1 MKQWIVILT
10 GMLVLYGSPASAAL
24 AIGSDFSALPE
35 QQATRAWPVA
45 APVAIPD
52 GLRPCCAFGYRL
64 KTQVFGITI
73 PFYRI
78 GNIAA
83 SESLGQ
89 HAYNDSDFN
98 SFLAIIGLGAEN
110 NGILFTRRG
119 GFIDTAHIRDSAD
132 MTFYL
137 FTRLYPKLGKAFTLS
152 PGGEELAQRR
162 IVFEAFTPPEDPA
175 QAYSLAVWL
184 AARIAFDLAA
194 WHEIAQWYGFESVP
208 GFPEGISAFSPEDLY
223 SNLVGV
229 RLAASVLLQGHGYS
243 RTGFNLAMTT
253 VLPGALEQLGSVSA
267 AQTRVQFDRLD
278 QLWWDST
285 KAVPQKFLLLQRN
298 YHTGNDRV
306 PTPIPGEPQA
316 ALRLTLPARYAG
328 KTLDI
333 LAELQLWPGKTM
345 KNLPEPLCYYTRR
358 DFPALA
364 SFARLNDQQQL
375 RQAAGLKR

>member
-1 MKQWIVILT
+1 MKQWISILT
-10 GMLVLYGSPASAAL
+10 SIMALCGQPASAAL
-24 AIGSDFSALPE
+24 AIGSDFSELPQ

-45 APVAIPD
+45 APAAIPD

-64 KTQVFGITI
+64 KTQIFGIPV

-78 GNIAA
+78 GNIADA
-83 SESLGQ
+83 GALGQ
-89 HAYNDSDFN
+89 HTYNDSRFN
-98 SFLAIIGLGAEN
+98 SLLAISGLGAEN
-110 NGILFTRRG
+110 NGIIFTRRG

-137 FTRLYPKLGKAFTLS
+137 FTRLYPTLGKAFTLS
-152 PGGEELAQRR
+152 PGGEELARR
-162 IVFEAFTPPEDPA
+162 KIVFKAFTPPADPA

-223 SNLVGV
+223 SNLVGA
-229 RLAASVLLQGHGYS
+229 RLAASVLLDGHGYS

-253 VLPGALEQLGSVSA
+253 VLPDALAQLGGVPA
-267 AQTRVQFDRLD
+267 AQTRLQFDRLD
-278 QLWWDST
+278 QRWWDST
-285 KAVPQKFLLLQRN
+285 KAVPQKFLLLKRN
-298 YHTGNDRV
+298 YQTGSDRV

-316 ALRLTLPARYAG
+316 VLRLALPASVAG
-328 KTLDI
+328 EMLDT
-333 LAELQLWPGKTM
+333 LAELQLWPGKM
-345 KNLPEPLCYYTRR
+345 MGNLPKPVRYYTRR

-375 RQAAGLKR
+375 RQAAGPES